1 MGQIAKRWIL
11 SLLTLALSLSTAY
24 SQPRFSSEKK
34 ISVGIIYEALTATN
48 TPIWLAEDLSLYDKY
63 GLDVKVIH
71 ARVWEEVPYV
81 RSDSVQAILDLYSKE
96 AEKNVALEKLIDNSL
111 LKELED
117 SGFVRELYRK

>member
-34 ISVGIIYEALTATN
+34 TSVGIIYEALTATN

-71 ARVWEEVPYV
+71 ARGAAP
-81 RSDSVQAILDLYSKE
+81 VQALVSGS
-96 AEKNVALEKLIDNSL
+96 V
-111 LKELED
+111 EL
-117 SGFVRELYRK
+117 GAF